1 VPTVRAAVHVRT
13 RDRVAVVEALSQ
25 LLSAEGLVP
34 VDPKGRAPR
43 QSLRVLVGKPQ
54 GDWIAVCPEDVNAAR
69 GLAQALA
76 AETDQPTIAVG
87 MVDDE
92 ALFYAAYDG
101 NGLGVDEY
109 HQCPDYE
116 KEADEDD
123 ADDDELE
130 RTRGDAVALVQGVG
144 GGKADELGQ
153 ALQKGRIE
161 RLRDHDP
168 AVDTLPADEVLAALR
183 ASLKLPDLVDFDERV
198 AEAGD
203 EHVLTW
209 TRPEPTRLEKL
220 KSKIPTVPTLPWQKQ
235 KAEGAAKAEDD
246 DDEEGD
252 DEDEDLESSGEDD
265 DADGDAPKSKK
276 KKR

>member
-1 VPTVRAAVHVRT
+1 MPTVRAAVHVRT

-34 VDPKGRAPR
+34 VDPKGRSPR

-54 GDWIAVCPEDVNAAR
+54 GDWIAVCPEDVQAAR

-116 KEADEDD
+116 KESDEDD

-130 RTRGDAVALVQGVG
+130 RTRGDAAALVLGVG
-144 GGKADELGQ
+144 GGKAEELGE
-153 ALQKGRIE
+153 ALKKGRIE

-168 AVDTLPADEVLAALR
+168 AIDTLPADEVLAALR

-220 KSKIPTVPTLPWQKQ
+220 KSKIPTVPTLPWQKR
-235 KAEGAAKAEDD
+235 KAEEA
-246 DDEEGD
+246 GD
-252 DEDEDLESSGEDD
+252 DEDEDEPDDDGPEDED
-265 DADGDAPKSKK
+265 DADEEPKSKK
-276 KKR
+276 KR

>member
-1 VPTVRAAVHVRT
+1 MPTVRAAVHVRT
-13 RDRVAVVEALSQ
+13 RDRVAVVEALSH
-25 LLSAEGLVP
+25 LLLAEGLVP
-34 VDPKGRAPR
+34 VDPKGRQPK

-54 GDWIAVCPEDVNAAR
+54 GDWVAVCPEDTQAAR

-92 ALFYAAYDG
+92 ALFYAAYDA

-116 KEADEDD
+116 KESDEDD

-130 RTRGDAVALVQGVG
+130 RTRGDAAALVLGVG
-144 GGKADELGQ
+144 GGKADELGE
-153 ALQKGRIE
+153 ALKKGRIE

-168 AVDTLPADEVLAALR
+168 AVETLPADEVLAALR

-220 KSKIPTVPTLPWQKQ
+220 KSKIPTVPAMPWQKT
-235 KAEGAAKAEDD
+235 KADEG
-246 DDEEGD
+246 EED
-252 DEDEDLESSGEDD
+252 DEDEDDEAEDEDD
-265 DADGDAPKSKK
+265 ANDADDAKSTKKGPKKG
-276 KKR
+276 R

>member
-1 VPTVRAAVHVRT
+1 MPTVRAAVHVRT
-13 RDRVAVVEALSQ
+13 RDRVAVVEALSH

-34 VDPKGRAPR
+34 VDPKGRQPR

-54 GDWIAVCPEDVNAAR
+54 GDWVAVCPEDVQAAR

-130 RTRGDAVALVQGVG
+130 RTRGDAAALVLGVG
-144 GGKADELGQ
+144 GGKADELGE
-153 ALQKGRIE
+153 ALKKGRIE

-168 AVDTLPADEVLAALR
+168 AAETLSADEVLAALR

-209 TRPEPTRLEKL
+209 TRPEPTRLDKL
-220 KSKIPTVPTLPWQKQ
+220 KSKIPTVPAMPWQKGK
-235 KAEGAAKAEDD
+235 KA
-246 DDEEGD
+246 
-252 DEDEDLESSGEDD
+252 DEDEDEAEADEDEADD
-265 DADGDAPKSKK
+265 DADDDGDADEAPKSKK
-276 KKR
+276 KKKKGP

>member
-1 VPTVRAAVHVRT
+1 MPTVRAAVHVRT
-13 RDRVAVVEALSQ
+13 RDRVAVVEALSH

-34 VDPKGRAPR
+34 VDPTGRQPK

-54 GDWIAVCPEDVNAAR
+54 GDWVAVCPEDVQAAR

-101 NGLGVDEY
+101 NGLAVDEY

-130 RTRGDAVALVQGVG
+130 RTRGDAAALVLGVG
-144 GGKADELGQ
+144 GGKADELGA
-153 ALQKGRIE
+153 ALKKGRIE

-168 AVDTLPADEVLAALR
+168 ALETLPADEVLAALR

-209 TRPEPTRLEKL
+209 TRPEPSRMEKL
-220 KSKIPTVPTLPWQKQ
+220 KSKIPAVPALPWQKG
-235 KAEGAAKAEDD
+235 KKRAEDD
-246 DDEEGD
+246 EAEDEDDEEEAE
-252 DEDEDLESSGEDD
+252 DEDEAE
-265 DADGDAPKSKK
+265 GDEPKATKK
-276 KKR
+276 DPKKGR

>member
-1 VPTVRAAVHVRT
+1 MPTVRAAVHVRT
-13 RDRVAVVEALSQ
+13 RDRVAVVEALSH

-34 VDPKGRAPR
+34 VDPKGRQPK

-54 GDWIAVCPEDVNAAR
+54 GDWVAVCPEDVQAAR

-76 AETDQPTIAVG
+76 AETDQPAIAVG

-130 RTRGDAVALVQGVG
+130 RTRGDAAALVLGVG
-144 GGKADELGQ
+144 GGKAEELGA
-153 ALQKGRIE
+153 ALKKGRIE

-168 AVDTLPADEVLAALR
+168 AVETLSADEVLAALR

-220 KSKIPTVPTLPWQKQ
+220 KSKVPTVPAMPWQK
-235 KAEGAAKAEDD
+235 KAKAED
-246 DDEEGD
+246 E
-252 DEDEDLESSGEDD
+252 DEDEDDEDDEADDD
-265 DADGDAPKSKK
+265 DADDDESPKSKK
-276 KKR
+276 KGRP

>member
-1 VPTVRAAVHVRT
+1 MPTVRAAVHVRT
-13 RDRVAVVEALSQ
+13 RDRVAVVEALSH

-34 VDPKGRAPR
+34 VDPKGRQPK

-54 GDWIAVCPEDVNAAR
+54 GDWVAVCPEDVQAAR

-130 RTRGDAVALVQGVG
+130 RTRGDAAALVLGVG
-144 GGKADELGQ
+144 GGKAEELGA
-153 ALQKGRIE
+153 ALKKGRIE

-168 AVDTLPADEVLAALR
+168 AVETLSADDVLAALR

-220 KSKIPTVPTLPWQKQ
+220 KSKIPTVPAMPWQTK
-235 KAEGAAKAEDD
+235 AKAEDD
-246 DDEEGD
+246 DEA
-252 DEDEDLESSGEDD
+252 DEDEDEDDGDDTD
-265 DADGDAPKSKK
+265 DADDADDDEAPKSKK
-276 KKR
+276 KR